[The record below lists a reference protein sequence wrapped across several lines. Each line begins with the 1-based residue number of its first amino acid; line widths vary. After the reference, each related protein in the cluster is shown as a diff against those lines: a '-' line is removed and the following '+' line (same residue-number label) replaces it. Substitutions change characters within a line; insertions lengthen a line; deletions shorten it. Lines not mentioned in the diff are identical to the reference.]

1 MNFVNIIAL
10 IRTEVLERVE
20 ARLREVCAPGVTI
33 SPIRGYGEYADLYKD
48 DWMVDQIRLEI
59 IAEETRAEELAEAI
73 MDAAHTGMEGDGLV
87 AVVPVRQL
95 YHIRTRQRC
104 TERPC

>member
-20 ARLREVCAPGVTI
+20 ARLREVGAPGVTI

-87 AVVPVRQL
+87 AVIPVSQL

-104 TERPC
+104 IERPC